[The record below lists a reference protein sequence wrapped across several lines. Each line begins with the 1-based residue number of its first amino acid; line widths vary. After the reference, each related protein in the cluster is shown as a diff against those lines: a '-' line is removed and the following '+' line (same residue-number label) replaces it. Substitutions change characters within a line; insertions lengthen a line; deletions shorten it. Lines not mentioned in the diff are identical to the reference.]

1 MLTGPVGFAGMAIDA
16 GYMQWNKR
24 RLQLAADAAAMGA
37 LRELEQK
44 RPTNVAAAG
53 INDAALN
60 GFVNGQDHTTVT
72 VQNPPAAGAYAGN
85 PLAVRAV
92 VQRQFPTLFMR
103 IFGQNNVT
111 ISASAVAHTSTSVGN
126 IGG

>member
-1 MLTGPVGFAGMAIDA
+1 MAIDA